1 MATEYT
7 VKLDA
12 NVFEPGQTVSMLY
25 RVEIPVVADSKE
37 DACTRV
43 AQAIGRAVQSQR
55 HMEWLERRHGRLAD
69 FFGD

>member
-12 NVFEPGQTVSMLY
+12 NVFEPGQSVSTVY
-25 RVEIPVVADSKE
+25 HIEIPVVADSKA
-37 DACTRV
+37 DACTHV

-55 HMEWLERRHGRLAD
+55 HTEWLERRHGRLAD